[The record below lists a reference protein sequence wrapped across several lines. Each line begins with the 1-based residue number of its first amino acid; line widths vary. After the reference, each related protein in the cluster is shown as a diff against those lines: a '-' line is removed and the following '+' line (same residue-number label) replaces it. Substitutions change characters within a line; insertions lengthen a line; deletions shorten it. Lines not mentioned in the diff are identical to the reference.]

1 MQIKQR
7 DVQYYE
13 TPNGKLPAKEWLL
26 SIKDN
31 LTQAILYK
39 RIRQA
44 GLGQFGKT
52 RNLGSGL
59 NELKIDYGP
68 GFRIYYGI
76 HEDKLI
82 LILMGGS
89 KRTQDSDIKKARV
102 YWLEWKERNQ

>member
-7 DVQYYE
+7 EIQYYE
-13 TPNGKLPAKEWLL
+13 TPNGKLPAKEWLSSLKDGL
-26 SIKDN
+26 S
-31 LTQAILYK
+31 QAILYK

-44 GLGQFGKT
+44 GLGQFGKI
-52 RNLGSGL
+52 RNIGDGIS
-59 NELKIDYGP
+59 ELKIDYGP

-89 KRTQDSDIKKARV
+89 KRTQESDIKKAKA
-102 YWLEWKERNQ
+102 YWTEWKERNE